1 MMDKNGELWYG
12 RMKMKIPPSMSEQ
25 EVFDTIMVVVNR
37 TAPKYTFYGYETE
50 DLKQEA
56 FIICMDA
63 LDRYQEG
70 RPLENFLAVHLSNRL
85 KNFVRDNHFT
95 KDEEQ
100 KAKVVMPGQLTN
112 EEYLLDTHE
121 EYVEDLD
128 CKQMS
133 KVLDIKLP
141 AEYRADYL
149 KIINDVYVPKK
160 RKEEVLFI
168 IKTILEE
175 QGHEKG

>member
-1 MMDKNGELWYG
+1 MH
-12 RMKMKIPPSMSEQ
+12 IPNNMTKDQ
-25 EVFDTIMVVVNR
+25 VVDQINVVVNR
-37 TAPKYTFYGYETE
+37 IAPKYTFYGYEKD

-56 FIICMDA
+56 FIICMEA
-63 LDRYQEG
+63 LPRYDES
-70 RPLENFLAVHLSNRL
+70 RPLENFLSVHLSNRL

-168 IKTILEE
+168 IEHILEE
-175 QGHEKG
+175 HGHEEG